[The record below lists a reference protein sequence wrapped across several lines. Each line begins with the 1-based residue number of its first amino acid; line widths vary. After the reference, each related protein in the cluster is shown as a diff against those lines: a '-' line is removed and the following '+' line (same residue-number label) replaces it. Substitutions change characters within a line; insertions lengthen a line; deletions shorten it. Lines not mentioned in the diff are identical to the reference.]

1 MRYGNNPELADA
13 LAAQYALGTLRGRA
27 RRRLAR
33 LAREDAA
40 LARAIREW
48 EARLSPLTLALP
60 EIEPPARVWRA
71 IERRVAMSA
80 RSTASKP
87 SLWGS
92 LVFWRGWGL
101 VTTGLAAGLIGAIL
115 LQRPEPPTRTPATV
129 SIPAPSRW
137 PGPSYVALLSDAE
150 RKMRIMA
157 YVARDS
163 RELWFRIEG
172 EWPGEAQGT
181 YVMWALS
188 DDPGAAPRAIAA
200 LPATREGTA
209 QLAAVANDL
218 LEGFPR
224 MAVSL
229 EPGAR
234 PAIQEGPKGPVLAT
248 GECMKTW

>member
-1 MRYGNNPELADA
+1 MRYGNNPELGDA

-27 RRRLAR
+27 RRRLGR
-33 LAREDAA
+33 LARDDAA

-48 EARLSPLTLALP
+48 EQRLAPLTLALP
-60 EIEPPARVWRA
+60 EIRPPDRVWRA
-71 IERRVAMSA
+71 IEQRVAMSA
-80 RSTASKP
+80 RSNPSKP

-92 LVFWRGWGL
+92 LAFWRGWGL

-115 LQRPEPPTRTPATV
+115 LQPPQLPARAPVTV
-129 SIPAPSRW
+129 SVPALSHG
-137 PGPSYVALLSDAE
+137 PGPSYVALLGDPE
-150 RKMRIMA
+150 RKLRVMA

-172 EWPGEAQGT
+172 EWPLEGRGT

-188 DDPGAAPRAIAA
+188 DHPGAPPRAIAA
-200 LPATREGTA
+200 LPATREGTV
-209 QLAAVANDL
+209 QLAAVADDL

-229 EPGAR
+229 EPDTL
-234 PAIQEGPKGPVLAT
+234 PAAQGPKGPVLAA

>member
-1 MRYGNNPELADA
+1 MRYGNDPELADA

-27 RRRLAR
+27 RQRLAR
-33 LAREDAA
+33 LACDDAA

-48 EARLSPLTLALP
+48 EARLAPLALALP
-60 EIEPPARVWRA
+60 EIEPPDRVWRA
-71 IERRVAMSA
+71 IERRIPVSA
-80 RSTASKP
+80 RSRASKP

-115 LQRPEPPTRTPATV
+115 LQRPDPPARAPTPV
-129 SIPAPSRW
+129 SVPASSYR
-137 PGPSYVALLSDAE
+137 PGPSYVALLGDAE
-150 RKMRIMA
+150 RKLRIVA

-163 RELWFRIEG
+163 RELWFKIEG
-172 EWPGEAQGT
+172 EWPREARGT

-188 DDPGAAPRAIAA
+188 DDPGAPPRAIAA
-200 LPATREGTA
+200 LPATREGTVR
-209 QLAAVANDL
+209 LAAVADEV

-229 EPGAR
+229 EAEAQ
-234 PAIQEGPKGPVLAT
+234 PATQGPRGPVLAT